1 MPHITESLGGV
12 HVVRLA
18 NYRANLCNFPT
29 CGLLDIALIV
39 EPTIERPQAPVNRAG
54 RHYR

>member
-1 MPHITESLGGV
+1 MPHITESLDGM

-39 EPTIERPQAPVNRAG
+39 EPTIERLQAPVNRAG